1 MLFPRYFPK
10 YTGPFCKQLS
20 RKLSASSETH
30 TSNPQTEPVRDS
42 LLPLIISRRRFLRA
56 LTATPFLLLAGKQ
69 AVARQAPRTI
79 SLCRCYIAGFQYHS
93 GPAILRALRK
103 GQLLSLKRE
112 PNNPHDALAIAVYTT
127 TGKKIGYLPRRLN
140 EIPATLMDQG
150 QPVQSFIHR
159 VTRNAPTWEMVKI
172 QVCLGAR

>member
-1 MLFPRYFPK
+1 MSFARYL
-10 YTGPFCKQLS
+10 KQLKGCICHQQARS
-20 RKLSASSETH
+20 STTPNDSTTKTDRKMFH
-30 TSNPQTEPVRDS
+30 
-42 LLPLIISRRRFLRA
+42 LPAITLTRRRFFETLA
-56 LTATPFLLLAGKQ
+56 ATPFLILAGKQ
-69 AVARQAPRTI
+69 AVARQTPRRI
-79 SLCRCYIAGFQYHS
+79 PLCRCYIAGFQYHS

-103 GQLLSLKRE
+103 GQRLSLKRE

-159 VTRNAPTWEMVKI
+159 VTRNAPTWEMVAI
-172 QVCLGAR
+172 QVCLKKQ